1 MKTVIVIPFL
11 VVVLPMLFILT
22 GLLVAASVIGVAIFA
37 LALAM
42 EYLLNEVD
50 LAEEARIS
58 KGL

>member
-1 MKTVIVIPFL
+1 MKTLIVIPFL

-22 GLLVAASVIGVAIFA
+22 GLLVAASVIGSAIFA